1 MTQKLRWPLLLV
13 AVLALTVCGESG
25 LYSGTLITQGDH
37 TIGAGETLRG
47 ALVIMG
53 GQTQLQPG
61 ARVDDS
67 VYIAGGQVDINGQ
80 VDGNVSLIQGN
91 LSLGPQAQVGGSLNV
106 GGGMLTR
113 APESTVQGEVQRGA
127 GLSLPSAQALS
138 AESLLGDLVQS
149 LITAVI
155 VAVFAF
161 LATYFLPKPV
171 SRVAETLADHMIVA
185 GAMGT
190 LAGVVGLALLVL
202 MAFTIILIPVT
213 LLALVAMGLM
223 VTLGWSGFGMIV
235 GRRLARWLN
244 RDMRPS
250 VAAFSGTL
258 VYMLAIDLIGYI
270 PVVGGL
276 LGLLL
281 AAAGFGAVLLTRLGT
296 RTFVPAT
303 EREERQ
309 VSSWSP

>member
-1 MTQKLRWPLLLV
+1 MKTKLRWLLFLI
-13 AVLALTVCGESG
+13 AVLALTACGESG

-61 ARVDDS
+61 SRVDDS
-67 VYIAGGQVDINGQ
+67 VYIAGGQVEINAQ
-80 VDGNVSLIQGN
+80 VDGDVSLIQGDLN
-91 LSLGPQAQVGGSLNV
+91 LGPRAEIGGSLNV
-106 GGGMLTR
+106 GGGTLTQSR
-113 APESTVQGEVQRGA
+113 EATVHGEVQIGN
-127 GLSLPSAQALS
+127 GLTVPSVHALS
-138 AESLLGDLVQS
+138 TQSLEDMVQS
-149 LITAVI
+149 LITAAI

-161 LATYFLPKPV
+161 LATYFVPAPV
-171 SRVAETLADHMIVA
+171 SRVAETLADHLIVA

-223 VTLGWSGFGMIV
+223 VAFGWSGFGLIV
-235 GRRLARWLN
+235 GRRLARWLG
-244 RDMRPS
+244 RDMRPA
-250 VAAFSGTL
+250 VAVFVGTL
-258 VYMLAIDLIGYI
+258 VYMLAIGLIGYI
-270 PVVGGL
+270 PIVGGL
-276 LGLLL
+276 VGILL